1 MVVGVEAAVTEENN
15 GMEVGDMAE
24 VKDFSILTTIRLVRL
39 RLKRRRRGRSCEE
52 ADRF

>member
-1 MVVGVEAAVTEENN
+1 MRKWNARISQFVK
-15 GMEVGDMAE
+15 VGDMAE